1 MLMATLMKTLKTH
14 HHLFPV
20 QRLVHYHHL
29 ANIRL
34 VKSLLLGNIGENYL
48 LVRRYEQCYFEF
60 FCEKKKSILTEHS
73 KFCGNTSLHK

>member
-34 VKSLLLGNIGENYL
+34 VKSLLLGNIEEYYV
-48 LVRRYEQCYFEF
+48 LVQRYE
-60 FCEKKKSILTEHS
+60 
-73 KFCGNTSLHK
+73 